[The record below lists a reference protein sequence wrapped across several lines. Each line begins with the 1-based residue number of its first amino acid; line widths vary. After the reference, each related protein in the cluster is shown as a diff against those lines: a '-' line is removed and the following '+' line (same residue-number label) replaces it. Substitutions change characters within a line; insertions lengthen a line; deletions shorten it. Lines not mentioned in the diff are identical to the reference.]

1 VQGIEL
7 FLGLKELEFK
17 KMQLV
22 LDIRRSLDANGFIEE
37 EISLRSVET
46 LKVTIWV
53 LLRHAS
59 VDGSNPA

>member
-1 VQGIEL
+1 MQRIEL

>member
-7 FLGLKELEFK
+7 FLGLKELELK

-22 LDIRRSLDANGFIEE
+22 LDIRRSLDDNGFIEE

>member
-1 VQGIEL
+1 MQGIEL